1 MSAGEIKKRIKAS
14 FYVFPR
20 YQISLRELNWQ
31 ATPLASRVPLSGN
44 IAQIGFDFM
53 MSVS

>member
-1 MSAGEIKKRIKAS
+1 MSAAEIKKRIKPS

-20 YQISLRELNWQ
+20 YQVSLRELNWQ
-31 ATPLASRVPLSGN
+31 ATPLASRVPLTGN
-44 IAQIGFDFM
+44 IGQIGFDFM